1 MAEQRFHHVNTAN
14 KYARDVVNGKV
25 PACLYI
31 IQACKRHL
39 DDLKREKQAGFPYR
53 FDREKAEKICRF
65 AEMMPHVK
73 GKWAGTTI
81 VLQPWQC
88 FFFVVPFGWVRKKD
102 GLRRFREIYAEIPR
116 KNAKS
121 TKGAILGGYM
131 FSADGE
137 PGAEVYSGATS
148 LDQAHEVFRPAWK
161 MTKRLPGYRK
171 RFNIELG
178 GTDKNPGNIYSLT
191 TDSRFET
198 VIGKPGDG
206 ASVHCG
212 LVDEYHE
219 HPTDHVYDCFSTG
232 MGSREQPMLVV
243 ITTAGTNTASPCY
256 HRRQQAIKVLNGD
269 LVDDQLFVLIYT
281 IDPEDDWTD
290 FESWK
295 KANPGY
301 GVSVFEDYLKRQH
314 QTAIQDARKQ
324 NILKCRHLNLWSNA
338 AAAFFN
344 MVDFERSA
352 DSTLSIND
360 FYGEPAYV
368 GLDLAA
374 KKDLCALMILFKQKS
389 VKLSKPEND
398 NALAGETVSSF
409 DSEPAN
415 DYYLFSHYYLPEEET
430 KGEDKAHYAGWAHQ
444 GYITTTPGN
453 RIDYSYIKNDIL
465 QLAKDFDLGG
475 ADNGGGEVCNDP
487 WNAQQL
493 VSELGDAGIAVTEI
507 SQTANMLSEP
517 MKELDAVICDGH
529 FHHDGNPVTYW
540 CFANTMAKRDKK
552 DNVFPFKEGN
562 ENKIDG
568 SVATINAMCRA
579 MVEDGNEKYG
589 VFFV

>member
-1 MAEQRFHHVNTAN
+1 
-14 KYARDVVNGKV
+14 
-25 PACLYI
+25 
-31 IQACKRHL
+31 
-39 DDLKREKQAGFPYR
+39 
-53 FDREKAEKICRF
+53 
-65 AEMMPHVK
+65 MPHVK

-88 FFFVVPFGWVRKKD
+88 FFFAIPFGWVRKKD

-121 TKGAILGGYM
+121 TKGAIVGNYM
-131 FSADGE
+131 FSVDGE

-148 LDQAHEVFRPAWK
+148 LDQAHEVFRPAWQ
-161 MTKRLPGYRK
+161 MTKKLGGYCR

-178 GTDKNPGNIYSLT
+178 GTDKNPGNIYSLS
-191 TDSRFET
+191 TDSRFEA

-219 HPTDHVYDCFSTG
+219 HPTDHVYDCFDTG
-232 MGSREQPMLVV
+232 MGSREQPLLVV
-243 ITTAGTNTASPCY
+243 ITTSGTNTASPCY
-256 HRRQQAIKVLNGD
+256 HKRKQAIKVLNGD
-269 LVDDQLFVLIYT
+269 LVDDQLFVLIFT
-281 IDPEDDWTD
+281 IDKDDDWTD
-290 FESWK
+290 FDNWI
-295 KANPGY
+295 KANPNY
-301 GVSVFEDYLKRQH
+301 GVSVFEDYLRRQH

-324 NILKCRHLNLWSNA
+324 NILKCKHLNIWSNA

-344 MVDFERSA
+344 MVDFEKAA

-360 FYGEPAYV
+360 FYGEPVYV

-374 KKDLCALMILFKQKS
+374 KKDLVALMILFRRG
-389 VKLSKPEND
+389 D
-398 NALAGETVSSF
+398 
-409 DSEPAN
+409 
-415 DYYLFSHYYLPEEET
+415 DYYLFSRYYLPEEESR
-430 KGEDKAHYAGWAHQ
+430 GEDKAHYAGWVHQ

-453 RIDYSYIKNDIL
+453 RIDYSYIKKDVL
-465 QLAKDFDLGG
+465 QIAKDHDLSG
-475 ADNGGGEVCNDP
+475 ADNDGGEICNDP

-493 VSELGDAGIAVTEI
+493 VSELEDEGLVVTEI
-507 SQTANMLSEP
+507 SQTVNMLSEP

-540 CFANTMAKRDKK
+540 CFANTMAHRDKK
-552 DNVFPFKEGN
+552 DNVFPFKEGD

-568 SVATINAMCRA
+568 AVATINAMCRA
-579 MVEDGNEKYG
+579 MVEDGGSVYDGRG
-589 VFFV
+589 VITV